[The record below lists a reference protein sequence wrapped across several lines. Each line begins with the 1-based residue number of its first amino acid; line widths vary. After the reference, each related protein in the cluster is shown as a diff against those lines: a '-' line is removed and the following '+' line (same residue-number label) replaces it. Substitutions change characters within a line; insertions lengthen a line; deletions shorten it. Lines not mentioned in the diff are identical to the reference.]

1 MTDIVEAGVLA
12 DTIIDLTRQIDT
24 LKQELDQANKFR
36 IRAEKWERDF
46 MRYSERIMQ
55 EANDRDWCSEY
66 DRIMNEI
73 KDDLEIADIPER
85 EEEVNYAWDET
96 YTVTVR
102 RYGSRSMRRG
112 YDSDDIAQAAREE
125 NNNSDA
131 SSSEIIDAIRDGNYE
146 SGEFVDD
153 SVELV

>member
-1 MTDIVEAGVLA
+1 MTDIVEAVAPA

-55 EANDRDWCSEY
+55 ESLDRDWCEQY
-66 DRIMNEI
+66 DQVMDEI
-73 KDDLEIADIPER
+73 NDTLEIATIPER

-102 RYGSRSMRRG
+102 RYGSMTMRRG
-112 YDSDDIAQAAREE
+112 YDTDDIAQAAREE